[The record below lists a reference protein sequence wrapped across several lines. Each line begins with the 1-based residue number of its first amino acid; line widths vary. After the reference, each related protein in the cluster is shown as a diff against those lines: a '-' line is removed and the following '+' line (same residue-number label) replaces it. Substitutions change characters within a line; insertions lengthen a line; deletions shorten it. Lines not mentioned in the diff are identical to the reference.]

1 MRAGMKYC
9 INSKHEYGQQI
20 FSNIK
25 LAKIFFD
32 DTDDGNISLFNVVAL
47 EPLLLGV

>member
-1 MRAGMKYC
+1 MKYR

-25 LAKIFFD
+25 LAKIFLD
-32 DTDDGNISLFNVVAL
+32 DTDDGDVSLFNIVPF